1 MDSYHNV
8 MWEIVPDKEYSEN
21 QPIVYLYVK
30 DIGWGKGTGF
40 YDDKYDNWAGN
51 SSLFDLWHVLYITRD
66 REEGFQKIKKW
77 SFESG
82 EDRKT
87 IAREKYLE
95 RIKALKDT
103 PDIKIITGIRRSG

>member
-1 MDSYHNV
+1 MDSYHKV
-8 MWEIVPDKEYSEN
+8 MLEVVPDKEYYEN
-21 QPIVYLYVK
+21 QPIAYLYVK

-40 YDDKYDNWAGN
+40 YDDKYDHWAGN

-82 EDRKT
+82 EDDCERKIFRKNQSIKGYSGYKDDYRYQT
-87 IAREKYLE
+87 L
-95 RIKALKDT
+95 RI
-103 PDIKIITGIRRSG
+103 I